1 MITFSTCWYKIKSK
15 FDENTY
21 KKWIKNIL
29 QSVNN
34 CYFVIY
40 TDEKSKIIFDDIPYS
55 KSNVLIVVKELDEL
69 YNYKYR
75 DKWIENHQ
83 KNTLLNDRTSWEL
96 NMLWSEKINFVKT
109 TKERNPFNTSWFG
122 WCDIG
127 YFRNSTDEINGWPN
141 HSKIQ
146 ELDKNKIHYGCVNRN
161 NKYILHLSNITKK
174 RDNNG
179 MLISPIQ
186 NNNVFIEVGYIVLYK
201 DQIDW
206 WYKTY
211 DEMLQKY
218 FKYNRLVKDD
228 QIILTDISLKNN
240 DKIKFYTEYIPGQDN
255 WFMFKR
261 ILK

>member
-21 KKWIKNIL
+21 KNWMKNIL

-40 TDEKSKIIFDDIPYS
+40 TDNKSKSIFDDIPYS
-55 KSNVLIVVKELDEL
+55 KSNVLIIVKEIDEL
-69 YNYKYR
+69 YNYQYR
-75 DKWIENHQ
+75 EKWIENHK
-83 KNTLLNDRTSWEL
+83 KNKLLNDRTSWEL

-109 TKERNPFNTSWFG
+109 TKERNPFNTPWFG

-127 YFRNSTDEINGWPN
+127 YFRNGPDEIKGWPN
-141 HSKIQ
+141 HKKI
-146 ELDKNKIHYGCVNRN
+146 EGLDKTKIHYANVNRN
-161 NKYILHLSNITKK
+161 NKYILHLSNITKQ

-179 MLISPIQ
+179 MLVHPIPDD
-186 NNNVFIEVGYIVLYK
+186 NVCIAGGFFLCHVDK
-201 DQIDW
+201 IDW
-206 WYKTY
+206 WHTTY

-218 FKYNRLVKDD
+218 FNYGRLVKDD
-228 QIILTDISLKNN
+228 QIVLVDLVFKSKQEF
-240 DKIKFYTEYIPGQDN
+240 KIYIENTPGVDN